1 MCHKVTYR
9 AAHKRANIAQIWR
22 RQVLILLHLFQS
34 DLLLGTSGLLP
45 TLFRKQSFVRLEC
58 GGVINHRRWLV
69 PHVAMM
75 WKVIPCATT
84 EPHAS
89 HLLALPKK

>member
-69 PHVAMM
+69 PYVAMR
-75 WKVIPCATT
+75 KVIPYSTA
-84 EPHAS
+84 EPYAS
-89 HLLALPKK
+89 LLLALLKK